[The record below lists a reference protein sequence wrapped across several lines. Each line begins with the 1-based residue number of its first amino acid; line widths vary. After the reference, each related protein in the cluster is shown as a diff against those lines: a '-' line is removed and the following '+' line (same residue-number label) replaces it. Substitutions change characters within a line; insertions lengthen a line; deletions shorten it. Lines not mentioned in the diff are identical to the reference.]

1 MSGPTAPAAA
11 QPQLGGREYLRL
23 IGIAAA
29 IGIPAALVA
38 VAFLGLVHVVENL
51 LWTDWPQAMG
61 LDSPPWW
68 LILGLPAVGGVL
80 VWLARTTLP
89 GDGGHEPLG
98 GISLA
103 PTPISYAPGVALA
116 ALASLAFGAV
126 LGPEAPLIA
135 LGSVVGMVAVR
146 WWKVRGPAAQ
156 VVSTAGAFSAVSAL
170 FGGPIVAGALLLEA
184 GIGLGSSLIPVL
196 LPGAVAAAVGYTV
209 IVGVG
214 SWSGIPTAGLVVP
227 DLPAYPN
234 TRVVDLL
241 LAVVV
246 GVLVALMV
254 AVARRLATV
263 ITGLRPRIGAGPV
276 LVAGGLVVGLLAL
289 LAQHQGG
296 SYDDVLFSGQFDL
309 TRLLGTT
316 DESLILLIV
325 LTKAVGFAVCLGV
338 GFRGG
343 PVFPAIFLGTAVAL
357 LVGLPFGMS
366 TTAVLAIGTACGMT
380 AFTRLLFSS
389 LIFALLLGGSA
400 SIAAIP
406 AAVLAAAAA
415 WVVGKTLDS
424 RVPDPPGDAGAP
436 APAGPGPAT
445 A

>member
-1 MSGPTAPAAA
+1 MSGSTTAA
-11 QPQLGGREYLRL
+11 QPQLGGRDYLRL
-23 IGIAAA
+23 IGIGAV

-38 VAFLGLVHVVENL
+38 VAFLGLVHVLENL
-51 LWTDWPQAMG
+51 LWTTWPQALG

-68 LILGLPAVGGVL
+68 MILGLPVVGAML
-80 VWLARTTLP
+80 VWLARVALP

-103 PTPISYAPGVALA
+103 PTPLSYAPGVALA
-116 ALASLAFGAV
+116 ALGSLSFGAI

-146 WWKVRGPAAQ
+146 WWKVSGPAAQ

-170 FGGPIVAGALLLEA
+170 FGGPVVAGALLLEA
-184 GIGLGSSLIPVL
+184 GIGLGSTLVPVL

-214 SWSGIPTAGLVVP
+214 SWSGIPTSGLAVP

-246 GVLVALMV
+246 GVLVALLV
-254 AVARRLATV
+254 AASRRTATRIV
-263 ITGLRPRIGAGPV
+263 DLRGRVGLGPM
-276 LVAGGLVVGLLAL
+276 LVAGGLLVGLLAL
-289 LAQHQGG
+289 LVERVGG
-296 SYDDVLFSGQFDL
+296 SYDEVLFSGQFAL
-309 TRLLGTT
+309 PELLGTT
-316 DESLILLIV
+316 DETLILLLV
-325 LTKAVGFAVCLGV
+325 LAKAIGFTVCLGA

-343 PVFPAIFLGTAVAL
+343 PVFPAIYLGTAVAL
-357 LVGLPFGMS
+357 LVGTPFGMS

-380 AFTRLLFSS
+380 AYTRLMFSS
-389 LIFALLLGGSA
+389 LIFALLLDGMAGVS
-400 SIAAIP
+400 AIP
-406 AAVLAAAAA
+406 AAVLGAAAA
-415 WVVGKTLDS
+415 WVVGTTLDS
-424 RVPDPPGDAGAP
+424 RAAHRSGAASAPP
-436 APAGPGPAT
+436 PAGPGPAT